1 MLFRSVDVT
10 APDPTGDAGVSGA
23 QQFILEGVPRQI
35 EQYGQNTAFFSTNC
49 SMQEPLI
56 RSIMEQGA
64 IYPQQCCPSPYHG
77 YPAALNIDVSGHE
90 GDVQFMLD
98 SIEEKLVEAGQED
111 KMSTWGVPVN
121 MLMVEAGVEYAI
133 EYIEGNTDGTLDE
146 KVLSSIVNELAGGE
160 GKAQLTK
167 YNENGVQLDNFYM
180 ILCDFYDF
188 GA

>member
-1 MLFRSVDVT
+1 
-10 APDPTGDAGVSGA
+10 
-23 QQFILEGVPRQI
+23 
-35 EQYGQNTAFFSTNC
+35 
-49 SMQEPLI
+49 
-56 RSIMEQGA
+56 
-64 IYPQQCCPSPYHG
+64 
-77 YPAALNIDVSGHE
+77 
-90 GDVQFMLD
+90 
-98 SIEEKLVEAGQED
+98 
-111 KMSTWGVPVN
+111 MSTWGVPVN

-146 KVLSSIVNELAGGE
+146 KVLSSIVNDLAGGE